1 MQRQNRDSMQE
12 KSCGAV
18 VYRQAK
24 EQLFLLLRYS
34 ANHWDF
40 PKGHVEGKETE
51 EQTARRELLEETGIS
66 TAALIPAFRET
77 IEYTYSR
84 EGKKIKKEVVFFLMK
99 TIEKEVKLSN
109 EHIGFKWLPY
119 DAAMQRL
126 TFKNAKGILE
136 KAYDLVSKG

>member
-18 VYRQAK
+18 VYREAK

-40 PKGHVEGKETE
+40 QKGHVEGKETE

-66 TAALIPAFRET
+66 TAALIPGFRKT
-77 IEYTYSR
+77 IKYFYTANGNR
-84 EGKKIKKEVVFFLMK
+84 IKKEVVFFLMK
-99 TIEKEVKLSN
+99 TDEKDVKLSH
-109 EHIGFKWLPY
+109 EHIGFEWLPY
-119 DAAMQRL
+119 GEAMKRL
-126 TFKNAKGILE
+126 TFANAKGILE
-136 KAYDLVSKG
+136 KAHDLISKG